1 MRLSRPH
8 WRRDDVAKTLVAIA
22 LTSACS
28 SVLPATSKQQVGP
41 NLESSDGHRACASP
55 PVWTISGK
63 VLLEPGCIFTSTVNI
78 THSHTELDCQGSVID
93 PGSRKG
99 YALHINSQGQRLT
112 NVTVRNCIVRNA
124 NAIGIVVGWRGSD
137 QAKVSKY
144 DREEIYDRTPHFIQI
159 INTRVEASKGAGI
172 YIDDYVSD
180 VTLRH
185 VAVTRSDSMAIY
197 LEHSSRRITL
207 EDSLFEDNSL
217 VKKREALA
225 IDSSAHNVIRRN
237 IFRRNKAGGIFLYK
251 NCHEHAAF
259 EAKQTERW
267 QGSDNNLIE
276 DNHFEDEPVGVW
288 IGSRQSLDLRK
299 LRCGDPYYGG
309 KFVRDKARE
318 NTVRSNSF
326 LRVTKGVLIEDDEN
340 AVVGNRFRDTR
351 EVCIRVGSAPRS
363 EFLGLPVVGI
373 KVKYNECDLGID
385 VKSRQKAV
393 PLGIEFVHGSSATR

>member
-1 MRLSRPH
+1 
-8 WRRDDVAKTLVAIA
+8 
-22 LTSACS
+22 
-28 SVLPATSKQQVGP
+28 
-41 NLESSDGHRACASP
+41 
-55 PVWTISGK
+55 
-63 VLLEPGCIFTSTVNI
+63 VNI
-78 THSHTELDCQGSVID
+78 SDSHTELDCQGSVID
-93 PGSRKG
+93 PGSLRG
-99 YALHINSQGQRLT
+99 YALHINSHGRELT

-137 QAKVSKY
+137 QAKVSRY
-144 DREEIYDRTPHFIQI
+144 EREEIYYRTPHFVQI

-197 LEHSSRRITL
+197 LEHSSRRVTI
-207 EDSLFEDNSL
+207 EYSLFEDNSL

-237 IFRRNKAGGIFLYK
+237 IFRRNKAGSIFLYK

-259 EAKQTERW
+259 DAKQTERW

-276 DNHFEDEPVGVW
+276 DNHFEDEPVGIW

-326 LRVTKGVLIEDDEN
+326 LRVAKGVLIEDDEN
-340 AVVGNRFRDTR
+340 AVVGNRFRSTQ
-351 EVCIRVGSAPRS
+351 EVCIRVGSSPRS
-363 EFLGLPVVGI
+363 RLLGMPIVEI
-373 KVKYNECDLGID
+373 TVKDNLCDLD
-385 VKSRQKAV
+385 EMSEDPKVSV
-393 PLGIEFVHGSSATR
+393 GIEFVHGSSSIR

>member
-1 MRLSRPH
+1 MRLSRLS
-8 WRRDDVAKTLVAIA
+8 WRRDDIAKALAAIV

-28 SVLPATSKQQVGP
+28 SVSLAASNQQVGP
-41 NLESSDGHRACASP
+41 NLESSDGHRTCASP
-55 PVWTISGK
+55 PVWTFAGK

-78 THSHTELDCQGSVID
+78 TNSDTELDCQGSVID
-93 PGSRKG
+93 PGSLSG
-99 YALHINSQGQRLT
+99 YALHIDSQGRALT

-137 QAKVSKY
+137 QAKVSRY
-144 DREEIYDRTPHFIQI
+144 ERDEIYDRTPHFIQI

-172 YIDDYVSD
+172 YLDDYVSD

-197 LEHSSRRITL
+197 LEHSSRRITI
-207 EDSLFEDNSL
+207 EDSLFEGNSQG
-217 VKKREALA
+217 KRREALA

-259 EAKQTERW
+259 DAKQTERW

-299 LRCGDPYYGG
+299 MRCGDPYYGG

-326 LRVTKGVLIEDDEN
+326 LRVSQGVLIEDDYN
-340 AVVGNRFRDTR
+340 DVVGNRFQDTR
-351 EVCIRVGSAPRS
+351 VVCIRVGSPARS
-363 EFLGLPVVGI
+363 TLLGQPVVGVN
-373 KVKYNECDLGID
+373 VKNNFCDID
-385 VKSRQKAV
+385 GSSDDQRVSE
-393 PLGIEFVHGSSATR
+393 GIEFVHGSIARR

>member
-1 MRLSRPH
+1 M
-8 WRRDDVAKTLVAIA
+8 
-22 LTSACS
+22 
-28 SVLPATSKQQVGP
+28 
-41 NLESSDGHRACASP
+41 
-55 PVWTISGK
+55 
-63 VLLEPGCIFTSTVNI
+63 
-78 THSHTELDCQGSVID
+78 
-93 PGSRKG
+93 
-99 YALHINSQGQRLT
+99 HINSQGRTLT
-112 NVTVRNCIVRNA
+112 NVTVRNCIVRNS

-137 QAKVSKY
+137 QAKVSVHE
-144 DREEIYDRTPHFIQI
+144 REEIYDRTPRFVQI
-159 INTRVEASKGAGI
+159 LNTRVEASKGPGI

-180 VTLRH
+180 VTLRQIS
-185 VAVTRSDSMAIY
+185 VTRSDSMAIY
-197 LEHSSRRITL
+197 LEHSSRRITI
-207 EDSLFEDNSL
+207 EDSLFEDNS
-217 VKKREALA
+217 VGKKREAVA
-225 IDSSAHNVIRRN
+225 IDSSAHNVVRRN

-259 EAKQTERW
+259 DAKQTERW

-326 LRVTKGVLIEDDEN
+326 LRVAKGVLIEDDEN
-340 AVVGNRFRDTR
+340 AVVGNRFQTTQ

-363 EFLGLPVVGI
+363 TFLGLPVVGI
-373 KVKYNECDLGID
+373 DVKDNECDLGID

-393 PLGIEFVHGSSATR
+393 PLGIEYVHGSSAIR